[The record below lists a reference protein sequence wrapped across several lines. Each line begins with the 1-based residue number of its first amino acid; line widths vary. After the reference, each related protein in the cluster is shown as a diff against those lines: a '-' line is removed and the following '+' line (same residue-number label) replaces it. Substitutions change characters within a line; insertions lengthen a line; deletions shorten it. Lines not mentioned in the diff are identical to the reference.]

1 MCVKLILKITILSL
15 LSFFVP
21 NIKGNCI
28 SINNEQSNNFFN
40 VSYHEKCYKHTIQQE
55 NCCKYFLLNENCQDI
70 YMQCV
75 NYEDYVLNNTVS
87 PSIKCLLTTSPTF
100 NSILSVSTY

>member
-1 MCVKLILKITILSL
+1 MYVKLILKITILSL

-55 NCCKYFLLNENCQDI
+55 NCCKYFLL
-70 YMQCV
+70 
-75 NYEDYVLNNTVS
+75 
-87 PSIKCLLTTSPTF
+87 K
-100 NSILSVSTY
+100 